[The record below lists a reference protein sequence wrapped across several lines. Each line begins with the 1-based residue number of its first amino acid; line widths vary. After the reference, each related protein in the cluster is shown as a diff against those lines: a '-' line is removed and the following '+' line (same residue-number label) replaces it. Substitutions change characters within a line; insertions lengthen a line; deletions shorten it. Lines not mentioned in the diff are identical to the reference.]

1 MGHLQSV
8 QDKREAPLF
17 EPALAGTAN
26 LTLTSTEANEMP
38 LSLLGFIVR
47 IGANF
52 PETEQR
58 FKRSHHIISSGC
70 CRKHGF
76 KISHVSG
83 CPLGTVVI

>member
-38 LSLLGFIVR
+38 LSLLGFIEQTSQKQSKGLKGLTTSYLR
-47 IGANF
+47 GAVGNMVLKY
-52 PETEQR
+52 PMLAGI
-58 FKRSHHIISSGC
+58 H
-70 CRKHGF
+70 
-76 KISHVSG
+76 
-83 CPLGTVVI
+83 